1 MHGGNMALKLSVPP
15 EAEPITLEEAKLHCK
30 VEVDDDDDL
39 IEALITAAREYCEGF
54 QRRAYITQ
62 TWELWLDS
70 FPSTPLTLPLPPLQ
84 SVDSIKYYDTDNIE
98 TEFEEYY
105 VDTNSEPG
113 RLELNYGES
122 WPTVILRD
130 INSVCIT
137 FTAGYGGAGDV
148 PQKVK
153 QAILLIVSAWYE
165 NRENFISTG
174 AMPKDIPLGAAS
186 LLWMDRCF

>member
-1 MHGGNMALKLSVPP
+1 MALKLSVPP

-137 FTAGYGGAGDV
+137 FTAGYGGAEDV